1 MLWNS
6 TVAID
11 LELDDLEKDAVK
23 VTVDLASLSIYCSY
37 TSSNTNIKIRCGPL
51 DS

>member
-11 LELDDLEKDAVK
+11 LELDDLKKDAVK

-37 TSSNTNIKIRCGPL
+37 TSSNTTIKIRCGPL
-51 DS
+51 EN